1 MVARTLKRVV
11 YFLAGASGVGLAI
24 AALFLLT
31 QTVQKS
37 DDFDRLQD
45 IILAINIAGGI
56 LLIALLIGNLTRLFR
71 DYRQNVP
78 GAKLKARMVGMFV
91 GLAVLPLIV
100 VFYFSMQFINRG
112 IDSWF
117 NVQVEE
123 GLDNALTLSR
133 AALEMQK
140 RQNLFATQQVASRLS
155 RINDRQIV
163 FELSMLR
170 REAGASEMTL
180 YGQNN
185 TVLATSSDSSMATLP
200 KPLSEEVVLQMQQDR
215 PFVSLESYGAGSVEV
230 RTAVVFKQQGGGAQ
244 QTRVVQAHF
253 PVTERLG
260 RMINSVER
268 SYQEYQQLLFF
279 REDLKDLLSL
289 TLAFVLLLSLLA
301 AIYGAFVLSRRLV
314 APIQDLVAGTRA
326 VAMGDFD
333 TRLPTPTRDE
343 IGFLISSFNDMTQRL
358 ATARREA
365 SLSQALVEAER
376 TNLEVILARLSTGVL
391 ALESDLTIRTANQA
405 SGSILG
411 VDLESRAGESLTAV
425 AKENP
430 LIGQF
435 VDVACVHL
443 DAGETEWREQI
454 VLRGEVGR
462 RVLTCAC
469 TALPGDEDHA
479 AGYVIVFDDITALL
493 QAQRDAAWGEVA
505 RRLAHEIKNP
515 LTPIQ
520 LSAERMRRKYLHT
533 LPEEDA
539 QVLDRATHTI
549 VQQVEAMKEMVNAF
563 SDYARAPDMEFSLF
577 DIDKLAHE
585 VVDLY
590 RAQKSGIEIVLTTDP
605 TMPMIEADMGRV
617 RQMLHNLIRNAME
630 ALEGRSDGRIDVH
643 VSAAEIGGVE
653 IIQIKVEDNGP
664 GFNMKSVNQ
673 IFDPYVTTKPK
684 GTGLGLAIVKK
695 LVEEHVGS
703 IRAKNRKD
711 GGAMISIRLPV
722 NDAARELIIA
732 KAPGRVDKRREQ
744 A

>member
-1 MVARTLKRVV
+1 MVARKIKRAL
-11 YFLAGASGVGLAI
+11 YALGGASGVGLAV

-31 QTVQKS
+31 GTVQKS

-45 IILAINIAGGI
+45 IILAINIAGGV
-56 LLIALLIGNLTRLFR
+56 LLLALLIGNLTRLAR
-71 DYRQNVP
+71 DYRGNVP

-91 GLAVLPLIV
+91 GLAVVPLFV

-117 NVQVEE
+117 DVQVEE

-133 AALEMQK
+133 AALELEK
-140 RQNLFATQQVASRLS
+140 RRNLAATNAVAQRLAMVS
-155 RINDRQIV
+155 DRQTV
-163 FELSMLR
+163 LELSMLR
-170 REAGASEMTL
+170 RESGAHEMTL
-180 YGQNN
+180 YGDNN
-185 TVLATSSDSSMATLP
+185 TVLATSTDSSAASLP
-200 KPLSEEVVLQMQQDR
+200 KPLSDEVVLQMQQGR
-215 PFVSLESYGAGSVEV
+215 PFVSLETLADGGVEV
-230 RTAVVFKQQGGGAQ
+230 RTAVVYTHRAGRVQEA
-244 QTRVVQAHF
+244 RVVQAYY
-253 PVTERLG
+253 PVTDRLAE
-260 RMINSVER
+260 MINSVEN
-268 SYQEYQQLLFF
+268 SYQEYQQLVFF
-279 REDLKDLLSL
+279 REDLKALLTL

-301 AIYGAFVLSRRLV
+301 AIYGAFILSRRLV

-358 ATARREA
+358 ASARREA

-376 TNLEVILARLSTGVL
+376 TNLEVILARLSTGVV
-391 ALESDLTIRTANQA
+391 ALEKDLTIRNANQA
-405 SGSILG
+405 AGSILG
-411 VDLESRAGESLTAV
+411 VDLEHRRGEALIAV
-425 AKENP
+425 AKGHP
-430 LIGQF
+430 LLEQF
-435 VDVACVHL
+435 VDVARVHL

-469 TALPGDEDHA
+469 TTLPGDEDHA
-479 AGYVIVFDDITALL
+479 AGYVVVFDDITALL

-520 LSAERMRRKYLHT
+520 LSAERMRHKYLHT
-533 LPEEDA
+533 MPEEEA

-563 SDYARAPDMEFSLF
+563 SDYARAPDMEMSRF
-577 DIDKLAHE
+577 DLDKLVHE

-590 RAQKSGIEIVLTTDP
+590 RAQASEVEIVLTSDP
-605 TMPMIEADMGRV
+605 TLPMIEADMGRV
-617 RQMLHNLIRNAME
+617 RQILHNLIRNAVE
-630 ALEGRSDGRIDVH
+630 ALENTEKAKIFVH
-643 VSAAEIGGVE
+643 ISAAEIDDVD
-653 IIQIKVEDNGP
+653 IVQIKVEDNGP
-664 GFNMKSVNQ
+664 GFQSGTVGQ
-673 IFDPYVTTKPK
+673 IFDPYVTTKSK

-695 LVEEHVGS
+695 LVEEHLGS
-703 IRAKNRKD
+703 IRARNRED
-711 GGAMISIRLPV
+711 GGAMISIRLPL
-722 NDAARELIIA
+722 NEAARELMIT
-732 KAPGRVDKRREQ
+732 KAPGRAEQRREQ

>member
-1 MVARTLKRVV
+1 MVVRTLKRTL
-11 YFLAGASGVGLAI
+11 YFLVAASGVALAL

-45 IILAINIAGGI
+45 VILAINIPGGM
-56 LLIALLIGNLTRLFR
+56 LLFALLIGNLARLAS

-91 GLAVLPLIV
+91 GLAVLPLLV

-133 AALEMQK
+133 AALESQK
-140 RQNLFATQQVASRLS
+140 RSNLQATQAVARRLAVA
-155 RINDRQIV
+155 NDRQLV
-163 FELSMLR
+163 SELSMLR
-170 REAGASEMTL
+170 RESGASEMTL
-180 YGQNN
+180 YGNNN
-185 TVLATSSDSSMATLP
+185 TVLATSSDSATASLP
-200 KPLSEEVVLQMQQDR
+200 KLLSEEVILQMQQGR
-215 PFVSLESYGAGSVEV
+215 PFVSLESLASGSVEV
-230 RTAVVFKQQGGGAQ
+230 RTAVVFPHRVGRSREARVIQGYY
-244 QTRVVQAHF
+244 
-253 PVTERLG
+253 PVTDRLSE
-260 RMINSVER
+260 MVSSVER
-268 SYQEYQQLLFF
+268 SFQEYQQLVFF
-279 REDLKDLLSL
+279 REDLKDLLTL

-333 TRLPTPTRDE
+333 TRLPTPSRDE
-343 IGFLISSFNDMTQRL
+343 IGFLVSSFNDMTQRL

-391 ALESDLTIRTANQA
+391 ALESDLRIRNANQA
-405 SGSILG
+405 AGSILG
-411 VDLESRAGESLTAV
+411 VDLENRSGDLLVDV
-425 AKENP
+425 ASGSP
-430 LIGQF
+430 LLEQF
-435 VDVACVHL
+435 VDVARVHL

-469 TALPGDEDHA
+469 TALPGDKDHA
-479 AGYVIVFDDITALL
+479 AGYVVVFDDITALL

-520 LSAERMRRKYLHT
+520 LSAERMRHKYLHT
-533 LPEEDA
+533 MPEEEA
-539 QVLDRATHTI
+539 QILDRATHTI

-563 SDYARAPDMEFSLF
+563 SDYARAPDMDISRF
-577 DIDKLAHE
+577 DLDKLVHE

-590 RAQKSGIEIVLTTDP
+590 RAQESALRIVLTSDP
-605 TMPMIEADMGRV
+605 TMPMIEADMGRI
-617 RQMLHNLIRNAME
+617 RQILHNLLRNAVE
-630 ALEGRSDGRIDVH
+630 ALENSTDGQIDVH
-643 VSAAEIGGVE
+643 VSAAEIGGVD
-653 IIQIKVEDNGP
+653 IVQIKVEDNGP
-664 GFNMKSVNQ
+664 GFHAGSESQ

-695 LVEEHVGS
+695 LVEEHIGS
-703 IRAKNRKD
+703 IRARNRKD
-711 GGAMISIRLPV
+711 GGAMISIRLPL
-722 NDAARELIIA
+722 NEAARELMIA
-732 KAPGRVDKRREQ
+732 KAPGRAEKRREQ

>member
-1 MVARTLKRVV
+1 MAVAGVTLV
-11 YFLAGASGVGLAI
+11 L

-31 QTVQKS
+31 QTVQRS

-45 IILAINIAGGI
+45 IILAINIAGGFI
-56 LLIALLIGNLTRLFR
+56 LLLILIGNLWRLLR
-71 DYRQNVP
+71 DYRENVP

-100 VFYFSMQFINRG
+100 VFYFSIQFINRG

-123 GLDNALTLSR
+123 GLDNALALSR
-133 AALEMQK
+133 AAIEFRK
-140 RQNLFATQQVASRLS
+140 RQNLVSTSNAARRLATVS
-155 RINDRQIV
+155 DRQLV

-170 REAGASEMTL
+170 RESGASEMSV
-180 YGQNN
+180 YADNN
-185 TVLATSSDSSMATLP
+185 RVLARSTDSAVATLP
-200 KPLSEEVVLQMQQDR
+200 KPLTEEVSLQMQQNR
-215 PFVSLESYGAGSVEV
+215 PFVSLEPLGTGNVEIRTAIAFTHSANRQRQV
-230 RTAVVFKQQGGGAQ
+230 RTLL
-244 QTRVVQAHF
+244 AHF
-253 PVTERLG
+253 PVEERLG
-260 RMINSVER
+260 NMINSVET
-268 SYQEYQQLLFF
+268 SYSEYQQLVFF
-279 REDLKDLLSL
+279 REDLKDLLTL

-301 AIYGAFVLSRRLV
+301 AIYGAFLLSRRLV

-365 SLSQALVEAER
+365 TLSQALVEAER

-391 ALESDLTIRTANQA
+391 ALEANLNIRTANQA
-405 SGSILG
+405 AGSILG
-411 VDLESRAGESLTAV
+411 VTLENRAGESIRDV
-425 AKENP
+425 AKGMP
-430 LIGQF
+430 LLEQF

-469 TALPGDEDHA
+469 TALPSDEDNA
-479 AGYVIVFDDITALL
+479 AGFVIVFDDITALL

-520 LSAERMRRKYLHT
+520 LSAERMRRKYLGT
-533 LPEEDA
+533 MSEDEA
-539 QVLDRATHTI
+539 QILDRATHTI

-563 SDYARAPDMEFSLF
+563 SDYARAPDMDISRF
-577 DIDKLAHE
+577 DLDKLAHE
-585 VVDLY
+585 IVDLY
-590 RAQKSGIEIVLTTDP
+590 RTQESNVKIVLTSDP
-605 TMPMIEADMGRV
+605 TMPLVEGDQGRV
-617 RQMLHNLIRNAME
+617 RQILHNLIRNAVE
-630 ALEGRSDGRIDVH
+630 ALEGVNDGRIDVQIG
-643 VSAAEIGGVE
+643 AAEFDEVE
-653 IIQIKVEDNGP
+653 VVQIKVEDNGP
-664 GFNMKSVNQ
+664 GFQTGTVSQ

-695 LVEEHVGS
+695 LVEEHIGS
-703 IRAKNRKD
+703 IRAKNRSD
-711 GGAMISIRLPV
+711 GGAMISIRLPL
-722 NDAARELIIA
+722 NEAAREKMIA
-732 KAPGRVDKRREQ
+732 KVPGRADKRREH